1 MKKGFNRGKNLKKVG
16 VKANDTAE
24 LFFDDLRVPKS
35 AILGGPD
42 CLNQGFGFLM
52 NELARYE
59 TWINNKSDKNFSERL
74 MIGVQCAAGLEG
86 TFELTREYVKERKA
100 FGKSKMK

>member
-24 LFFDDLRVPKS
+24 LFFDNLRVPKS

-52 NELARYE
+52 NELARLVTRKSSY
-59 TWINNKSDKNFSERL
+59 TNKFKRATDDRSSMRSRSRRNF
-74 MIGVQCAAGLEG
+74 
-86 TFELTREYVKERKA
+86 
-100 FGKSKMK
+100 

>member
-1 MKKGFNRGKNLKKVG
+1 MNFTKYLHKFERIFIKLKGFNRGKNLKKVG

-52 NELARYE
+52 NELAR
-59 TWINNKSDKNFSERL
+59 
-74 MIGVQCAAGLEG
+74 
-86 TFELTREYVKERKA
+86 
-100 FGKSKMK
+100 

>member
-52 NELARYE
+52 NELAR
-59 TWINNKSDKNFSERL
+59 
-74 MIGVQCAAGLEG
+74 
-86 TFELTREYVKERKA
+86 
-100 FGKSKMK
+100 